1 MKLHIVKKEL
11 AQKLYVRLATIDRWY
26 GDKIVARQTM
36 KRLFSKLREN
46 SNINYNNLEEV
57 ELYGADK

>member
-1 MKLHIVKKEL
+1 MKLHIVISKL
-11 AQKLYVRLATIDRWY
+11 AQKLHVRLATIDRWY
-26 GDKIVARQTM
+26 GDKIVAGQTM
-36 KRLFSKLREN
+36 KSLFFKLRED